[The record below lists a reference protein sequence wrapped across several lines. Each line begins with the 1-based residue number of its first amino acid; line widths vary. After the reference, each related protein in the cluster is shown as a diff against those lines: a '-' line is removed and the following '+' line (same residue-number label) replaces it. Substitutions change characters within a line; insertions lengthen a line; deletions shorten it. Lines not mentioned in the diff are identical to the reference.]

1 MDELAAWVL
10 APLALALLSWGVGL
24 LVERAAA
31 TRLEGGLVLP
41 VGMAGSMVLLA
52 LPFGLGLGAPFAFA
66 FVLIFAAAGAFLG
79 RTRLVG
85 SLPELPLALAVLAA
99 FGLYIAPVVL
109 TGEATFA
116 GYTFLGDNSIHFSLI
131 DHVVDHGSR
140 MTGIPGGSYGEVLS
154 RNLDTGYPLGP
165 HFQAA
170 ILTWLLGTDVAWLW
184 QGYIA
189 FAVGMAVLPAAS
201 LLRSAGLGR
210 WASAVGA
217 FAAVSAYLPFSY
229 ALQGGVKEL
238 LIVLWVLLG
247 AVFAAEIATGRATVR
262 RAALFGLA
270 AAAGFA
276 VYSTGALPWFLAM
289 GGLAVLAVILWSRD
303 RAVPVLIGAGVSAVV
318 FAVLAAPSIAR
329 ALTFFSQGKRLL
341 GSSAGADVGNLISKL
356 PFWEG
361 FGVWLSDD
369 FRLLPSGG
377 DLTLTYGLVGVVAVL
392 SVLGFLSAMRRRAL
406 GVAIVVIASF
416 VVWLVLPAGIY
427 IEAKLL
433 AVLAP
438 ALVLTAVVGCAALA
452 ERGLRIEALLAAA
465 ILLGGILASD
475 AMVYHGLYLAPK
487 DRLSELESIGHRYSG
502 RGPTMLA
509 EFEEYGKHFLRDAD
523 VYAPFDGY
531 SGKALELR
539 RPGPAYASW
548 RDLDEMTLPFVQ
560 QFKLIV
566 RRRSPSNSRPPASF
580 RRVYEGDYY
589 EVWENTGRDHASEHL
604 SVGALQDP
612 AAVPDCRDIRALAR
626 RAGSG
631 QLVIATR
638 PKPVFL
644 AAELMQHPQAW
655 TGTSRLAANGPG
667 ELRTPFDAPAGR
679 YRVWVLGTF
688 GRGADVIVDG
698 RRVGHAKYIQPPGQY
713 SLAGETELGEGPTT

>member
-217 FAAVSAYLPFSY
+217 FAAVSAYLPLVCAAGRCEGAPDGPLGPARRRVRGRDSHRPGHGTPRSPVRTRGRPLRR
-229 ALQGGVKEL
+229 LQH
-238 LIVLWVLLG
+238 
-247 AVFAAEIATGRATVR
+247 R
-262 RAALFGLA
+262 RAALF
-270 AAAGFA
+270 
-276 VYSTGALPWFLAM
+276 LAM
-289 GGLAVLAVILWSRD
+289 ADSR
-303 RAVPVLIGAGVSAVV
+303 
-318 FAVLAAPSIAR
+318 
-329 ALTFFSQGKRLL
+329 
-341 GSSAGADVGNLISKL
+341 
-356 PFWEG
+356 
-361 FGVWLSDD
+361 
-369 FRLLPSGG
+369 
-377 DLTLTYGLVGVVAVL
+377 
-392 SVLGFLSAMRRRAL
+392 
-406 GVAIVVIASF
+406 
-416 VVWLVLPAGIY
+416 
-427 IEAKLL
+427 
-433 AVLAP
+433 
-438 ALVLTAVVGCAALA
+438 
-452 ERGLRIEALLAAA
+452 
-465 ILLGGILASD
+465 
-475 AMVYHGLYLAPK
+475 
-487 DRLSELESIGHRYSG
+487 
-502 RGPTMLA
+502 
-509 EFEEYGKHFLRDAD
+509 
-523 VYAPFDGY
+523 
-531 SGKALELR
+531 
-539 RPGPAYASW
+539 SW
-548 RDLDEMTLPFVQ
+548 R
-560 QFKLIV
+560 
-566 RRRSPSNSRPPASF
+566 SSC
-580 RRVYEGDYY
+580 
-589 EVWENTGRDHASEHL
+589 GRAI
-604 SVGALQDP
+604 AP
-612 AAVPDCRDIRALAR
+612 CRC
-626 RAGSG
+626 
-631 QLVIATR
+631 
-638 PKPVFL
+638 
-644 AAELMQHPQAW
+644 
-655 TGTSRLAANGPG
+655 
-667 ELRTPFDAPAGR
+667 
-679 YRVWVLGTF
+679 
-688 GRGADVIVDG
+688 
-698 RRVGHAKYIQPPGQY
+698 
-713 SLAGETELGEGPTT
+713 

>member
-41 VGMAGSMVLLA
+41 VGMAGSMVLLS

-99 FGLYIAPVVL
+99 FGLYIAPVVM

-116 GYTFLGDNSIHFSLI
+116 GYTFLGDNSIHFSLM

-140 MTGIPGGSYGEVLS
+140 MTGIPGGSFGEVLS

-189 FAVGMAVLPAAS
+189 FAVAMAVLPAAC
-201 LLRSAGLGR
+201 LLRPP
-210 WASAVGA
+210 ASAAGERRRGVRGGR
-217 FAAVSAYLPFSY
+217 AYLPFSY

-247 AVFAAEIATGRATVR
+247 AVFASEIATGRATVR

-276 VYSTGALPWFLAM
+276 VYSTGALPWFLGM
-289 GGLAVLAVILWSRD
+289 GGLAVVAALVWARE
-303 RAVPVLIGAGVSAVV
+303 RTVPMLIGAGASAVV
-318 FAVLAAPSIAR
+318 FLVLAAPSIAR

-341 GSSAGADVGNLISKL
+341 GSSTGADVGNLVAKL

-369 FRLLPSGG
+369 FRFQPSGG
-377 DLTLTYGLVGVVAVL
+377 NLTLTHVLVGVAAALV
-392 SVLGFLSAMRRRAL
+392 VLGGLSALRRRAL
-406 GVAIVVIASF
+406 GIRSSSWRPSSSGRAPGRASTSRRSCS
-416 VVWLVLPAGIY
+416 PCS
-427 IEAKLL
+427 
-433 AVLAP
+433 P
-438 ALVLTAVVGCAALA
+438 
-452 ERGLRIEALLAAA
+452 
-465 ILLGGILASD
+465 
-475 AMVYHGLYLAPK
+475 P
-487 DRLSELESIGHRYSG
+487 RLSSRRWSG
-502 RGPTMLA
+502 
-509 EFEEYGKHFLRDAD
+509 
-523 VYAPFDGY
+523 AP
-531 SGKALELR
+531 
-539 RPGPAYASW
+539 
-548 RDLDEMTLPFVQ
+548 
-560 QFKLIV
+560 
-566 RRRSPSNSRPPASF
+566 RSPSAASGSRACSPRSSCSAASSPRTRWSTTASTS
-580 RRVYEGDYY
+580 RRRAASPR
-589 EVWENTGRDHASEHL
+589 WSRSASATRAAAPRCSTSSRSTGSTSCARPTWTPYST
-604 SVGALQDP
+604 GTP
-612 AAVPDCRDIRALAR
+612 AR
-626 RAGSG
+626 RSSS
-631 QLVIATR
+631 V
-638 PKPVFL
+638 
-644 AAELMQHPQAW
+644 
-655 TGTSRLAANGPG
+655 
-667 ELRTPFDAPAGR
+667 APAR
-679 YRVWVLGTF
+679 HTRA
-688 GRGADVIVDG
+688 GATST
-698 RRVGHAKYIQPPGQY
+698 R
-713 SLAGETELGEGPTT
+713 